1 MWALWAGSSYRHPPP
16 ALDGPEPDVA
26 TQTLSLAAVLL
37 VDTMITHLKGHGSF
51 FLHKHFH
58 WGRADRGWE
67 GHGGSPGSCSQRW
80 RSVLIL
86 VGTGVCVCFKRLL
99 VTSHGELLP
108 QGLSVCRNFL
118 AQGVKA
124 KNAKSLASSHN
135 FFPKSPSK
143 PPFVSLCSLPWT
155 NNFKAKLKSQT
166 LLPYTLHYVVMLN
179 SWTINVKIS
188 D

>member
-51 FLHKHFH
+51 FSAQAFPLRTC
-58 WGRADRGWE
+58 WQRMGRPWQQPRLLLSKVEKRPDSG
-67 GHGGSPGSCSQRW
+67 GHRC
-80 RSVLIL
+80 
-86 VGTGVCVCFKRLL
+86 VCVCFKRLL

-108 QGLSVCRNFL
+108 QGLSVCRHFL

-135 FFPKSPSK
+135 SFPKSPSK
-143 PPFVSLCSLPWT
+143 PPFVSLCSLP
-155 NNFKAKLKSQT
+155 
-166 LLPYTLHYVVMLN
+166 
-179 SWTINVKIS
+179 
-188 D
+188 